1 MSEDFQNTG
10 YILHPA
16 KGKIPFFCNFATV
29 EDLEAAIS
37 KLNSLTPKVVD
48 ELPPVGESG
57 ILYFVPS
64 TDASGEDQSKEYIW
78 LEQENRFELVGS
90 TGVDLSDVVTIS
102 SDQVISGTKEFSSSP
117 LVPCPIE
124 NQESANKYY
133 VDCSLNASKKYTDD
147 QISGA
152 VKITGNQSIDGLK
165 AFLLS
170 PSVPAPVQLMDAANK
185 SYVDSAVDSVP
196 VFSPSDAQTI
206 SGSYDFTNGLTR
218 VTKESPVGI
227 DVMNKQMSDEIY
239 VPKTG
244 NSDISGTKTFTDG
257 IVLSDG
263 KQISLGSGTN
273 AVRIRGTGAGSAVIE
288 ADNGAKLDVAVPI
301 NIQETLEIDKL
312 ETDITGLTPLKIDLF
327 TFKNKNSPNH
337 DMRLYQYTTTSLIGI
352 QGVAQGGGFN
362 VNLNGGVTCESSL
375 LVRGGITSHSGV
387 TVSQSL
393 IVLGIGSFMG
403 GTLSISD
410 SSGDLDKTI
419 EINSDTGGTAISV
432 PPVIGSLY
440 DDDRAVYSRIDND
453 QRYIKFVELTEAE
466 YKELETK
473 SVSTIYYLSDIAM
486 WTIGDKEIITSDITA

>member
-64 TDASGEDQSKEYIW
+64 TDASSEDQSKEYIW

-117 LVPCPIE
+117 LVPYPAE
-124 NQESANKYY
+124 DKESANK
-133 VDCSLNASKKYTDD
+133 
-147 QISGA
+147 G
-152 VKITGNQSIDGLK
+152 
-165 AFLLS
+165 
-170 PSVPAPVQLMDAANK
+170 
-185 SYVDSAVDSVP
+185 YVDSAVDSVP

-206 SGSYDFTNGLTR
+206 SGSYDFTGGLTR
-218 VTKESPVGI
+218 VTKESPVNI
-227 DVMNKQMSDEIY
+227 DVMNKQMSDGIY
-239 VPKTG
+239 VSKTG
-244 NSDISGTKTFTDG
+244 NSDISGIKTFTDG

-337 DMRLYQYTTTSLIGI
+337 DMRLYQCTTTSLVGI
-352 QGVAQGGGFN
+352 QGVVQGGGFN

-375 LVRGGITSHSGV
+375 LVRGGITSQSGV
-387 TVSQSL
+387 TINQSL

-403 GTLSISD
+403 GTLNISD

-419 EINSDTGGTAISV
+419 EIKSDTGGTVISV

-466 YKELETK
+466 YKDLEAK
-473 SVSTIYYLSDIAM
+473 SASTIYYLSDIAM
-486 WTIGDKEIITSDITA
+486 WAIGDKEIITSDITT

>member
-1 MSEDFQNTG
+1 M
-10 YILHPA
+10 
-16 KGKIPFFCNFATV
+16 
-29 EDLEAAIS
+29 
-37 KLNSLTPKVVD
+37 
-48 ELPPVGESG
+48 
-57 ILYFVPS
+57 
-64 TDASGEDQSKEYIW
+64 
-78 LEQENRFELVGS
+78 
-90 TGVDLSDVVTIS
+90 
-102 SDQVISGTKEFSSSP
+102 
-117 LVPCPIE
+117 
-124 NQESANKYY
+124 
-133 VDCSLNASKKYTDD
+133 DCSLNASKKYTDD

-239 VPKTG
+239 VSKTG
-244 NSDISGTKTFTDG
+244 NSDISGIKTFTDG

-273 AVRIRGTGAGSAVIE
+273 AVRIHGTGTGNAVIE
-288 ADNGAKLDVAVPI
+288 AD
-301 NIQETLEIDKL
+301 
-312 ETDITGLTPLKIDLF
+312 
-327 TFKNKNSPNH
+327 
-337 DMRLYQYTTTSLIGI
+337 
-352 QGVAQGGGFN
+352 N

-375 LVRGGITSHSGV
+375 LVRGGITSHSGA
-387 TVSQSL
+387 TISQSL
-393 IVLGIGSFMG
+393 TVLGIADFRGSV
-403 GTLSISD
+403 LNISD
-410 SSGDLDKTI
+410 SSGDLDKTV
-419 EINSDTGGTAISV
+419 EIKSDTGGVAISA
-432 PPVIGSLY
+432 PPVIGTLY
-440 DDDRAVYSRIDND
+440 DDDRAVYTRIDND

-486 WTIGDKEIITSDITA
+486 WAIGDKEIITSDITA

>member
-64 TDASGEDQSKEYIW
+64 TDASSEDQSKEYIW

-102 SDQVISGTKEFSSSP
+102 SDQVISG
-117 LVPCPIE
+117 I
-124 NQESANKYY
+124 
-133 VDCSLNASKKYTDD
+133 
-147 QISGA
+147 
-152 VKITGNQSIDGLK
+152 
-165 AFLLS
+165 
-170 PSVPAPVQLMDAANK
+170 
-185 SYVDSAVDSVP
+185 
-196 VFSPSDAQTI
+196 
-206 SGSYDFTNGLTR
+206 
-218 VTKESPVGI
+218 
-227 DVMNKQMSDEIY
+227 
-239 VPKTG
+239 
-244 NSDISGTKTFTDG
+244 KTFTDG

-273 AVRIRGTGAGSAVIE
+273 AVRIHGTGTGNAVIE
-288 ADNGAKLDVAVPI
+288 ADNGAELDVAVPV

-312 ETDITGLTPLKIDLF
+312 KTDITGLSPIKIDLF
-327 TFKNKNSPNH
+327 TFKNKNRPNY
-337 DMRLYQYTTTSLIGI
+337 DMRLYQYTTTSLVGI
-352 QGVAQGGGFN
+352 QGVVQGGGFN
-362 VNLNGGVTCESSL
+362 VDLNGGVTCESSL

-387 TVSQSL
+387 TISQSL
-393 IVLGIGSFMG
+393 TVLGIANFRG
-403 GTLSISD
+403 GFVTISD

-419 EINSDTGGTAISV
+419 EIKLDTGGTAISV

-486 WTIGDKEIITSDITA
+486 WAIGDKEIITSDITA

>member
-273 AVRIRGTGAGSAVIE
+273 AVRIHGTGAGSAVI
-288 ADNGAKLDVAVPI
+288 
-301 NIQETLEIDKL
+301 
-312 ETDITGLTPLKIDLF
+312 
-327 TFKNKNSPNH
+327 
-337 DMRLYQYTTTSLIGI
+337 
-352 QGVAQGGGFN
+352 
-362 VNLNGGVTCESSL
+362 NGGVTCESSL

-387 TVSQSL
+387 TISQSL
-393 IVLGIGSFMG
+393 TVLGGVDFRGSV
-403 GTLSISD
+403 LNISD

-419 EINSDTGGTAISV
+419 EIKSDTGGTVVSV

>member
-64 TDASGEDQSKEYIW
+64 TDASSEDQSKEYIW

-117 LVPCPIE
+117 LVPYPAE
-124 NQESANKYY
+124 DKESANK
-133 VDCSLNASKKYTDD
+133 
-147 QISGA
+147 G
-152 VKITGNQSIDGLK
+152 
-165 AFLLS
+165 
-170 PSVPAPVQLMDAANK
+170 
-185 SYVDSAVDSVP
+185 YVDSAVDSVP

-206 SGSYDFTNGLTR
+206 SGSYDFTGGLTR
-218 VTKESPVGI
+218 VTKESPVNI
-227 DVMNKQMSDEIY
+227 DVMNKQMSDGIY
-239 VPKTG
+239 VSKTG
-244 NSDISGTKTFTDG
+244 NSDISGIKTFTDG

-337 DMRLYQYTTTSLIGI
+337 DMRLYQYTTTSLVGI
-352 QGVAQGGGFN
+352 QGVVQGGGFN

-375 LVRGGITSHSGV
+375 LVRGGITSQSGV
-387 TVSQSL
+387 TINQSL
-393 IVLGIGSFMG
+393 IVLGIGSFRG
-403 GTLSISD
+403 GTLNISD

-419 EINSDTGGTAISV
+419 EIKSDTGGTAISV

>member
-90 TGVDLSDVVTIS
+90 TGVDLSDIVTIS

-117 LVPCPIE
+117 LVPYPAE
-124 NQESANKYY
+124 DKESANK
-133 VDCSLNASKKYTDD
+133 
-147 QISGA
+147 G
-152 VKITGNQSIDGLK
+152 
-165 AFLLS
+165 
-170 PSVPAPVQLMDAANK
+170 
-185 SYVDSAVDSVP
+185 YVDSAVDSVP

-352 QGVAQGGGFN
+352 QGVVQGGGFN

-393 IVLGIGSFMG
+393 IVLGIGSFRG
-403 GTLSISD
+403 GTLNISD

-419 EINSDTGGTAISV
+419 EIKSDTGGTAISV

-486 WTIGDKEIITSDITA
+486 WAIGDKEIITSDITT

>member
-64 TDASGEDQSKEYIW
+64 TDASSEDQSKEYIW

-117 LVPCPIE
+117 LVPYPAE
-124 NQESANKYY
+124 DKESANK
-133 VDCSLNASKKYTDD
+133 
-147 QISGA
+147 G
-152 VKITGNQSIDGLK
+152 
-165 AFLLS
+165 
-170 PSVPAPVQLMDAANK
+170 
-185 SYVDSAVDSVP
+185 YVDSAVDSVP

-206 SGSYDFTNGLTR
+206 SGSYDFTGGLTR
-218 VTKESPVGI
+218 VTKESPVNI
-227 DVMNKQMSDEIY
+227 DVMNKQMSDGIY
-239 VPKTG
+239 VSKTG
-244 NSDISGTKTFTDG
+244 NSDISGIKTFTDG

-273 AVRIRGTGAGSAVIE
+273 AVRIHGTGTGNAVIE
-288 ADNGAKLDVAVPI
+288 ADNGAGLDVAVPV

-312 ETDITGLTPLKIDLF
+312 KTDITGLSPIKIDLF

-337 DMRLYQYTTTSLIGI
+337 DMRLYQYTTTSLVGI
-352 QGVAQGGGFN
+352 QGVVQGGGFN

-393 IVLGIGSFMG
+393 IVLGIGSFRG
-403 GTLSISD
+403 GTLNISD

-419 EINSDTGGTAISV
+419 EIKSDTGGTAISV

-466 YKELETK
+466 YKDLEAK
-473 SVSTIYYLSDIAM
+473 SASTIYYLSDIAM
-486 WTIGDKEIITSDITA
+486 WAIGDKEIITSDITT

>member
-117 LVPCPIE
+117 LVPYPAE
-124 NQESANKYY
+124 DKESANK
-133 VDCSLNASKKYTDD
+133 
-147 QISGA
+147 G
-152 VKITGNQSIDGLK
+152 
-165 AFLLS
+165 
-170 PSVPAPVQLMDAANK
+170 
-185 SYVDSAVDSVP
+185 YVDSAVDSVP

-206 SGSYDFTNGLTR
+206 SGSYDFTGGLTR
-218 VTKESPVGI
+218 VTKESPVNI
-227 DVMNKQMSDEIY
+227 DVMNKQMSDGIY
-239 VPKTG
+239 VSKTG
-244 NSDISGTKTFTDG
+244 NSDISGIKTFTDG

-337 DMRLYQYTTTSLIGI
+337 DMRLYQYTTTSLVGI
-352 QGVAQGGGFN
+352 QGVVQGGGFN
-362 VNLNGGVTCESSL
+362 VDLNGGVTCESSL
-375 LVRGGITSHSGV
+375 LVRGGITSQSGV
-387 TVSQSL
+387 TINQSL
-393 IVLGIGSFMG
+393 IVLGIGSFRG
-403 GTLSISD
+403 GTLNISD

-419 EINSDTGGTAISV
+419 EIKSDTGGTAISV

>member
-117 LVPCPIE
+117 LVPYPAE
-124 NQESANKYY
+124 DKESANK
-133 VDCSLNASKKYTDD
+133 
-147 QISGA
+147 G
-152 VKITGNQSIDGLK
+152 
-165 AFLLS
+165 
-170 PSVPAPVQLMDAANK
+170 
-185 SYVDSAVDSVP
+185 YVDSAVDSVP

-218 VTKESPVGI
+218 VTKESPVNI

-337 DMRLYQYTTTSLIGI
+337 DMRLYQYTTTSLVGI
-352 QGVAQGGGFN
+352 QGVVQGGGFN
-362 VNLNGGVTCESSL
+362 VGLNGGVTCESSL
-375 LVRGGITSHSGV
+375 LVRGGITSQSGV
-387 TVSQSL
+387 TINQSL
-393 IVLGIGSFMG
+393 IVLGIGSFRG
-403 GTLSISD
+403 GTLNISD

-419 EINSDTGGTAISV
+419 EIKSDTGGTAISV

-440 DDDRAVYSRIDND
+440 DSDRAVYSRIDND

>member
-64 TDASGEDQSKEYIW
+64 TDASSEDQSKEYIW

-117 LVPCPIE
+117 LVPYPAE
-124 NQESANKYY
+124 DKESANK
-133 VDCSLNASKKYTDD
+133 
-147 QISGA
+147 G
-152 VKITGNQSIDGLK
+152 
-165 AFLLS
+165 
-170 PSVPAPVQLMDAANK
+170 
-185 SYVDSAVDSVP
+185 YVDSAVDSVP

-206 SGSYDFTNGLTR
+206 SGSYDFTGGLTR
-218 VTKESPVGI
+218 VTKESPVNI
-227 DVMNKQMSDEIY
+227 DVMNKQMSDGIY
-239 VPKTG
+239 VSKTG
-244 NSDISGTKTFTDG
+244 NSDISGIKTFTDG

-327 TFKNKNSPNH
+327 TFKNKNRPNH
-337 DMRLYQYTTTSLIGI
+337 DMRLYQYTTTSLVGI
-352 QGVAQGGGFN
+352 QGVVQGGGFN

-375 LVRGGITSHSGV
+375 LVRGGITSQSGV
-387 TVSQSL
+387 TINQSL
-393 IVLGIGSFMG
+393 IVLGIGSFRG
-403 GTLSISD
+403 GTLNISD

-419 EINSDTGGTAISV
+419 EIKSDTGGTAISV

>member
-64 TDASGEDQSKEYIW
+64 TNASSEDQSKEYIW

-102 SDQVISGTKEFSSSP
+102 SDQIIVGRKKFSSSP
-117 LVPCPIE
+117 LVPYPAE
-124 NQESANKYY
+124 DKESANK
-133 VDCSLNASKKYTDD
+133 
-147 QISGA
+147 G
-152 VKITGNQSIDGLK
+152 
-165 AFLLS
+165 
-170 PSVPAPVQLMDAANK
+170 
-185 SYVDSAVDSVP
+185 YVDSAVNSVP

-206 SGSYDFTNGLTR
+206 SGSYDFTGGLTR
-218 VTKESPVGI
+218 VTKESPVNI
-227 DVMNKQMSDEIY
+227 DVMNKQMSDGIY
-239 VPKTG
+239 VSKTG

-273 AVRIRGTGAGSAVIE
+273 AVRVRGTGAGSAVIE

-301 NIQETLEIDKL
+301 NVQETLEIDKL
-312 ETDITGLTPLKIDLF
+312 ETDVTGLTPLKIDLF

-352 QGVAQGGGFN
+352 QGVVQGGGFN

-387 TVSQSL
+387 TINQSL
-393 IVLGIGSFMG
+393 TVLGGVNFRGSV
-403 GTLSISD
+403 LNISD

-419 EINSDTGGTAISV
+419 EIKSDTGGTTISI
-432 PPVIGSLY
+432 PPVIGTLY

-486 WTIGDKEIITSDITA
+486 WAIGDKEIVTSDITA

>member
-239 VPKTG
+239 VSKTG
-244 NSDISGTKTFTDG
+244 NSDISGIKTFTDG

-273 AVRIRGTGAGSAVIE
+273 AVRIHGTGTGNAVIE
-288 ADNGAKLDVAVPI
+288 ADNGAELDVAVPV
-301 NIQETLEIDKL
+301 NIQETL
-312 ETDITGLTPLKIDLF
+312 
-327 TFKNKNSPNH
+327 
-337 DMRLYQYTTTSLIGI
+337 
-352 QGVAQGGGFN
+352 
-362 VNLNGGVTCESSL
+362 TCESSL

-393 IVLGIGSFMG
+393 IVLGIGSFRG
-403 GTLSISD
+403 GTLNISD

-419 EINSDTGGTAISV
+419 EIKSDTGGTAISV

-466 YKELETK
+466 YKDLEAK
-473 SVSTIYYLSDIAM
+473 SASTIYYLSDIAM
-486 WTIGDKEIITSDITA
+486 WAIGDKEIITSDITT

>member
-64 TDASGEDQSKEYIW
+64 TDASSEDQSKEYIW

-117 LVPCPIE
+117 LVPYPAE
-124 NQESANKYY
+124 DKESANK
-133 VDCSLNASKKYTDD
+133 
-147 QISGA
+147 G
-152 VKITGNQSIDGLK
+152 
-165 AFLLS
+165 
-170 PSVPAPVQLMDAANK
+170 
-185 SYVDSAVDSVP
+185 YVDSAVDSVP

-206 SGSYDFTNGLTR
+206 SGSYDFTGGLTR
-218 VTKESPVGI
+218 VTKESPVNI
-227 DVMNKQMSDEIY
+227 DVMNKQMSDGIY
-239 VPKTG
+239 VSKTG
-244 NSDISGTKTFTDG
+244 NSDISGIKTFTDG

-337 DMRLYQYTTTSLIGI
+337 DMRLYQYTTTSLVGI
-352 QGVAQGGGFN
+352 QGVVEGGGFN
-362 VNLNGGVTCESSL
+362 VDLNGGVTCESSL
-375 LVRGGITSHSGV
+375 LVRGGITSQSGV
-387 TVSQSL
+387 TINQSL
-393 IVLGIGSFMG
+393 IVLGIGSFRG
-403 GTLSISD
+403 GTLNISD

-419 EINSDTGGTAISV
+419 EIKSDTGGTAISV

>member
-64 TDASGEDQSKEYIW
+64 TNASSEDQSKEYIW

-102 SDQVISGTKEFSSSP
+102 SDQIISGTKEFSSSP
-117 LVPCPIE
+117 LVPYPAE
-124 NQESANKYY
+124 DKESANK
-133 VDCSLNASKKYTDD
+133 
-147 QISGA
+147 G
-152 VKITGNQSIDGLK
+152 
-165 AFLLS
+165 
-170 PSVPAPVQLMDAANK
+170 
-185 SYVDSAVDSVP
+185 YVDSAVDSVP

-206 SGSYDFTNGLTR
+206 SGSYDFTGGLTR
-218 VTKESPVGI
+218 VTKESPVNI
-227 DVMNKQMSDEIY
+227 DVMNKQMSDGIY
-239 VPKTG
+239 VSKTG
-244 NSDISGTKTFTDG
+244 NSDISGIKTFTDG
-257 IVLSDG
+257 IILSDG
-263 KQISLGSGTN
+263 EQISLGSGTN
-273 AVRIRGTGAGSAVIE
+273 AVRIHGTGAGSAVIE
-288 ADNGAKLDVAVPI
+288 ADNGAKLDIAVPI
-301 NIQETLEIDKL
+301 NVQETLEIDKL
-312 ETDITGLTPLKIDLF
+312 ETDVTGLTPLKIDLF

-387 TVSQSL
+387 TISQSL
-393 IVLGIGSFMG
+393 TVLGIANFG
-403 GTLSISD
+403 GGFVVISD
-410 SSGDLDKTI
+410 SSGDLNKTI
-419 EINSDTGGTAISV
+419 EIKSDTGGVAISA
-432 PPVIGSLY
+432 PPVIGTLY
-440 DDDRAVYSRIDND
+440 DDDRAVYTRIDND

-486 WTIGDKEIITSDITA
+486 WAIGDKEIVTSDITA

>member
-64 TDASGEDQSKEYIW
+64 TDASSEDQSKEYIW

-102 SDQVISGTKEFSSSP
+102 SDQVISGTKEFSSS
-117 LVPCPIE
+117 
-124 NQESANKYY
+124 
-133 VDCSLNASKKYTDD
+133 
-147 QISGA
+147 
-152 VKITGNQSIDGLK
+152 
-165 AFLLS
+165 
-170 PSVPAPVQLMDAANK
+170 
-185 SYVDSAVDSVP
+185 
-196 VFSPSDAQTI
+196 
-206 SGSYDFTNGLTR
+206 
-218 VTKESPVGI
+218 
-227 DVMNKQMSDEIY
+227 
-239 VPKTG
+239 
-244 NSDISGTKTFTDG
+244 
-257 IVLSDG
+257 
-263 KQISLGSGTN
+263 
-273 AVRIRGTGAGSAVIE
+273 
-288 ADNGAKLDVAVPI
+288 
-301 NIQETLEIDKL
+301 
-312 ETDITGLTPLKIDLF
+312 
-327 TFKNKNSPNH
+327 
-337 DMRLYQYTTTSLIGI
+337 
-352 QGVAQGGGFN
+352 
-362 VNLNGGVTCESSL
+362 L
-375 LVRGGITSHSGV
+375 LVGGGITSQSGV
-387 TVSQSL
+387 TINQSL
-393 IVLGIGSFMG
+393 IVLGIGSFSG
-403 GTLSISD
+403 GTLNISD

-419 EINSDTGGTAISV
+419 EIKSDTGGTAISV

>member
-64 TDASGEDQSKEYIW
+64 TDASGEDQSKEHIW

-102 SDQVISGTKEFSSSP
+102 SDQIISGTKKFSSSP
-117 LVPCPIE
+117 LVPYPAE
-124 NQESANKYY
+124 DKESANK
-133 VDCSLNASKKYTDD
+133 
-147 QISGA
+147 G
-152 VKITGNQSIDGLK
+152 
-165 AFLLS
+165 
-170 PSVPAPVQLMDAANK
+170 
-185 SYVDSAVDSVP
+185 YVDSAVNSVP

-273 AVRIRGTGAGSAVIE
+273 AVRIHGTGAGSAVIE
-288 ADNGAKLDVAVPI
+288 ADNGAKLDITVPI
-301 NIQETLEIDKL
+301 NVQETLEIDKL
-312 ETDITGLTPLKIDLF
+312 ETDVTGLTPLKIDLF

-352 QGVAQGGGFN
+352 QGVVQGGGFN

-387 TVSQSL
+387 TISQSL
-393 IVLGIGSFMG
+393 TVLGGVDFRGSV
-403 GTLSISD
+403 LNISD
-410 SSGDLDKTI
+410 SSGDLGKTI
-419 EINSDTGGTAISV
+419 EIKSDTGGTVVSV

>member
-64 TDASGEDQSKEYIW
+64 TDASSEDQSKEYIW

-117 LVPCPIE
+117 LVPYPAE
-124 NQESANKYY
+124 DKESANK
-133 VDCSLNASKKYTDD
+133 
-147 QISGA
+147 G
-152 VKITGNQSIDGLK
+152 
-165 AFLLS
+165 
-170 PSVPAPVQLMDAANK
+170 
-185 SYVDSAVDSVP
+185 YVDSAVDSVP

-206 SGSYDFTNGLTR
+206 SGSYDFTGGLTR
-218 VTKESPVGI
+218 VTKESPVNI
-227 DVMNKQMSDEIY
+227 DVMNKQMSDGIY
-239 VPKTG
+239 VSKTG
-244 NSDISGTKTFTDG
+244 NSDISGIKTFTDG

-337 DMRLYQYTTTSLIGI
+337 DMRLYQYTTTSLVGI
-352 QGVAQGGGFN
+352 QGVVQGGGFN

-375 LVRGGITSHSGV
+375 LVRGGITSQSGV
-387 TVSQSL
+387 TINQSL
-393 IVLGIGSFMG
+393 TVLGGVNFMG
-403 GTLSISD
+403 GTLNISD

-419 EINSDTGGTAISV
+419 EIKSDTGGTVISV

-486 WTIGDKEIITSDITA
+486 WAIGDKEIITSDITA

>member
-64 TDASGEDQSKEYIW
+64 TDASSEDQSKEYIW

-117 LVPCPIE
+117 LVPYPAE
-124 NQESANKYY
+124 DKESANK
-133 VDCSLNASKKYTDD
+133 
-147 QISGA
+147 G
-152 VKITGNQSIDGLK
+152 
-165 AFLLS
+165 
-170 PSVPAPVQLMDAANK
+170 
-185 SYVDSAVDSVP
+185 YVDSAVDSVP

-206 SGSYDFTNGLTR
+206 SGSYDFTGGLTR
-218 VTKESPVGI
+218 VTKESPVNI
-227 DVMNKQMSDEIY
+227 DVMNKQMSDGIY
-239 VPKTG
+239 VSKTG
-244 NSDISGTKTFTDG
+244 NSDISGIKTFTDG

-337 DMRLYQYTTTSLIGI
+337 DMRLYQYTTTSLVGI
-352 QGVAQGGGFN
+352 QGVVQGGGFN

-375 LVRGGITSHSGV
+375 LVRGGITSQSGV
-387 TVSQSL
+387 TINQSL
-393 IVLGIGSFMG
+393 TVLGGVNFRGSV
-403 GTLSISD
+403 LNISD
-410 SSGDLDKTI
+410 SSGNLDKTI
-419 EINSDTGGTAISV
+419 EIKSDTGGTVISV

-486 WTIGDKEIITSDITA
+486 WAIGDKEIITSDITA

>member
-64 TDASGEDQSKEYIW
+64 TDASSEDQSKEYIW

-117 LVPCPIE
+117 LVPYPAE
-124 NQESANKYY
+124 DKESANK
-133 VDCSLNASKKYTDD
+133 
-147 QISGA
+147 G
-152 VKITGNQSIDGLK
+152 
-165 AFLLS
+165 
-170 PSVPAPVQLMDAANK
+170 
-185 SYVDSAVDSVP
+185 YVDSAVDSVP

-206 SGSYDFTNGLTR
+206 SGSYDFTGGLTR
-218 VTKESPVGI
+218 VTKESPVNI
-227 DVMNKQMSDEIY
+227 DVMNKQMSDGIY
-239 VPKTG
+239 VSKTG
-244 NSDISGTKTFTDG
+244 NSDISGIKTFTDG

-337 DMRLYQYTTTSLIGI
+337 DMRLYQYTTTSLVGI
-352 QGVAQGGGFN
+352 QGVVQGGGFN

-387 TVSQSL
+387 TISQSL
-393 IVLGIGSFMG
+393 TVLGIANFRG
-403 GTLSISD
+403 GFVTISD

-419 EINSDTGGTAISV
+419 EIKSDTGGTVISV

-466 YKELETK
+466 YKDLEAK
-473 SVSTIYYLSDIAM
+473 SASTIYYLSDIAM
-486 WTIGDKEIITSDITA
+486 WAIGDKEIITSDITA

>member
-64 TDASGEDQSKEYIW
+64 TDASSEDQSKEYIW

-117 LVPCPIE
+117 LVPYPAE
-124 NQESANKYY
+124 DKESANK
-133 VDCSLNASKKYTDD
+133 
-147 QISGA
+147 G
-152 VKITGNQSIDGLK
+152 
-165 AFLLS
+165 
-170 PSVPAPVQLMDAANK
+170 
-185 SYVDSAVDSVP
+185 YVDSAVDSVP

-206 SGSYDFTNGLTR
+206 SGSYDFTGGLTR
-218 VTKESPVGI
+218 VTKESPVNI
-227 DVMNKQMSDEIY
+227 DVMNKQMSDGIY
-239 VPKTG
+239 VSKTG
-244 NSDISGTKTFTDG
+244 NSDISGIKTFTDG

-337 DMRLYQYTTTSLIGI
+337 DMRLYQYTTTSLVGI
-352 QGVAQGGGFN
+352 QGVVQGGGFN

-375 LVRGGITSHSGV
+375 LVRGGITSQSGV
-387 TVSQSL
+387 TINQSL

-403 GTLSISD
+403 GTLNISD

-419 EINSDTGGTAISV
+419 EIKSDTGGTVISV

-466 YKELETK
+466 YKDLEAK
-473 SVSTIYYLSDIAM
+473 SASTIYYLSDIAM
-486 WTIGDKEIITSDITA
+486 WAIGDKEIITSDITT

>member
-64 TDASGEDQSKEYIW
+64 TNASSEDQSKEYIW

-102 SDQVISGTKEFSSSP
+102 SDQIISGTKKFSSSP
-117 LVPCPIE
+117 LVPYPAE
-124 NQESANKYY
+124 DKESANK
-133 VDCSLNASKKYTDD
+133 
-147 QISGA
+147 G
-152 VKITGNQSIDGLK
+152 
-165 AFLLS
+165 
-170 PSVPAPVQLMDAANK
+170 
-185 SYVDSAVDSVP
+185 YVDSAVNSVP

-206 SGSYDFTNGLTR
+206 SGSYDFTGGLTR
-218 VTKESPVGI
+218 VTKESPVNI
-227 DVMNKQMSDEIY
+227 DVMNKQMSDGIY
-239 VPKTG
+239 VSKTG
-244 NSDISGTKTFTDG
+244 NSDISGIKTFTDG
-257 IVLSDG
+257 IILSDG

-273 AVRIRGTGAGSAVIE
+273 AVRIHGTGAGSAVIE
-288 ADNGAKLDVAVPI
+288 ADNGAKLDIAVPI
-301 NIQETLEIDKL
+301 NVQETLEIDKL
-312 ETDITGLTPLKIDLF
+312 ETDVTGLTPLKIDLF

-352 QGVAQGGGFN
+352 QGVVQGGGFN

-387 TVSQSL
+387 TISQSL
-393 IVLGIGSFMG
+393 TVLGIVDFRG
-403 GTLSISD
+403 GFVTISD

-419 EINSDTGGTAISV
+419 EIKSDTGGTTISI
-432 PPVIGSLY
+432 PPVIGTLY

-453 QRYIKFVELTEAE
+453 QRYIKFVELTEVE

-486 WTIGDKEIITSDITA
+486 WAIGDKEIVTSDITA

>member
-90 TGVDLSDVVTIS
+90 TGADLSDVVTIS
-102 SDQVISGTKEFSSSP
+102 SDQIISGTKEFSSSP
-117 LVPCPIE
+117 LVPYPAE
-124 NQESANKYY
+124 DKESANK
-133 VDCSLNASKKYTDD
+133 
-147 QISGA
+147 G
-152 VKITGNQSIDGLK
+152 
-165 AFLLS
+165 
-170 PSVPAPVQLMDAANK
+170 
-185 SYVDSAVDSVP
+185 YVDSAVDSVP

-352 QGVAQGGGFN
+352 QGVVQGGGFN

-387 TVSQSL
+387 TINQSL
-393 IVLGIGSFMG
+393 TVLGGVNFRGSV
-403 GTLSISD
+403 LNISD

-419 EINSDTGGTAISV
+419 EIKSDTGGTAVSV

-440 DDDRAVYSRIDND
+440 DSDRAVYSRIDND

>member
-117 LVPCPIE
+117 LVPYPAE
-124 NQESANKYY
+124 DKESANK
-133 VDCSLNASKKYTDD
+133 
-147 QISGA
+147 G
-152 VKITGNQSIDGLK
+152 
-165 AFLLS
+165 
-170 PSVPAPVQLMDAANK
+170 
-185 SYVDSAVDSVP
+185 YVDSAVDSVP

-352 QGVAQGGGFN
+352 QGVVQGGGFN

-387 TVSQSL
+387 TINQSL
-393 IVLGIGSFMG
+393 TVLGGVNFRGSV
-403 GTLSISD
+403 LNISD

-419 EINSDTGGTAISV
+419 EIKSDTGGTAVSV

-440 DDDRAVYSRIDND
+440 DSDRAVYSRIDND

>member
-64 TDASGEDQSKEYIW
+64 TDASSEDQSKEYIW

-117 LVPCPIE
+117 LVPYPAE
-124 NQESANKYY
+124 DKESANK
-133 VDCSLNASKKYTDD
+133 
-147 QISGA
+147 G
-152 VKITGNQSIDGLK
+152 
-165 AFLLS
+165 
-170 PSVPAPVQLMDAANK
+170 
-185 SYVDSAVDSVP
+185 YVDSAVDSVP

-206 SGSYDFTNGLTR
+206 SGSYDFTGGLTR
-218 VTKESPVGI
+218 VTKESPVNI
-227 DVMNKQMSDEIY
+227 DVMNKQMSDGIY
-239 VPKTG
+239 VSKTG
-244 NSDISGTKTFTDG
+244 NSDISGIKTFTDG

-337 DMRLYQYTTTSLIGI
+337 DMRLYQYTTTSLVGI
-352 QGVAQGGGFN
+352 QGVVQGGGFN
-362 VNLNGGVTCESSL
+362 VDLNGGVTCESSL
-375 LVRGGITSHSGV
+375 LVRGGITSQSGV
-387 TVSQSL
+387 TINQSL
-393 IVLGIGSFMG
+393 IVLGIGSFRG
-403 GTLSISD
+403 GTLNISD

-419 EINSDTGGTAISV
+419 EIKSDTGGTAISV

>member
-102 SDQVISGTKEFSSSP
+102 SDQIISGTKKFSSSP
-117 LVPCPIE
+117 LVPYPAE
-124 NQESANKYY
+124 DKESANK
-133 VDCSLNASKKYTDD
+133 
-147 QISGA
+147 G
-152 VKITGNQSIDGLK
+152 
-165 AFLLS
+165 
-170 PSVPAPVQLMDAANK
+170 
-185 SYVDSAVDSVP
+185 YVDSAVNSVP

-206 SGSYDFTNGLTR
+206 SGSYDFTGGLTR
-218 VTKESPVGI
+218 VTKESPVNI
-227 DVMNKQMSDEIY
+227 DVMNKQMSDGIY
-239 VPKTG
+239 VSKTG
-244 NSDISGTKTFTDG
+244 NSDISGIKTFTDG
-257 IVLSDG
+257 IILSDG

-273 AVRIRGTGAGSAVIE
+273 AVRIHGTGAGSAVIE
-288 ADNGAKLDVAVPI
+288 ADNGAKLDIAVPI
-301 NIQETLEIDKL
+301 NVQETLEIDKL
-312 ETDITGLTPLKIDLF
+312 ETDVTGLTPLKIDLF

-352 QGVAQGGGFN
+352 QGVVQGGGFN

-393 IVLGIGSFMG
+393 IVLGIGSFSG
-403 GTLSISD
+403 GTLNISD

-419 EINSDTGGTAISV
+419 EIKSDTGGTAISA
-432 PPVIGSLY
+432 PPVIGTLY
-440 DDDRAVYSRIDND
+440 DGDRAVYTRIDND

-486 WTIGDKEIITSDITA
+486 WAIGDKEIVTSDITA

>member
-64 TDASGEDQSKEYIW
+64 TDASSEDQSKEYIW

-117 LVPCPIE
+117 LVPYPAE
-124 NQESANKYY
+124 DKESANK
-133 VDCSLNASKKYTDD
+133 
-147 QISGA
+147 G
-152 VKITGNQSIDGLK
+152 
-165 AFLLS
+165 
-170 PSVPAPVQLMDAANK
+170 
-185 SYVDSAVDSVP
+185 YVDSAVDSVP

-206 SGSYDFTNGLTR
+206 SGSYDFTGGLTR
-218 VTKESPVGI
+218 VTKESPVNI
-227 DVMNKQMSDEIY
+227 DVMNKQMSDGIY
-239 VPKTG
+239 VSKTG
-244 NSDISGTKTFTDG
+244 NSDISGIKTFTDG

-337 DMRLYQYTTTSLIGI
+337 DMRLYQYTTTSLVGI
-352 QGVAQGGGFN
+352 QGVVQGGGFN

-375 LVRGGITSHSGV
+375 LVRGGITSQSGV
-387 TVSQSL
+387 TINQSL
-393 IVLGIGSFMG
+393 IVLGIGSFRG
-403 GTLSISD
+403 STLNISD

-419 EINSDTGGTAISV
+419 EIKSDTGGTAISV

>member
-57 ILYFVPS
+57 ILYLVPS

-124 NQESANKYY
+124 NQES
-133 VDCSLNASKKYTDD
+133 
-147 QISGA
+147 
-152 VKITGNQSIDGLK
+152 
-165 AFLLS
+165 
-170 PSVPAPVQLMDAANK
+170 ANK

-273 AVRIRGTGAGSAVIE
+273 AVRIHGTGTGNAVIE

-352 QGVAQGGGFN
+352 QGVVQGGGFN

-393 IVLGIGSFMG
+393 IVLGIGSFRG
-403 GTLSISD
+403 GTLNISD

-419 EINSDTGGTAISV
+419 EIKSDTGGTVISV

-440 DDDRAVYSRIDND
+440 DSDRAVYSRIDND

>member
-117 LVPCPIE
+117 LVPYPAE
-124 NQESANKYY
+124 DKESANK
-133 VDCSLNASKKYTDD
+133 
-147 QISGA
+147 G
-152 VKITGNQSIDGLK
+152 
-165 AFLLS
+165 
-170 PSVPAPVQLMDAANK
+170 
-185 SYVDSAVDSVP
+185 YVDSAVDSVP

-206 SGSYDFTNGLTR
+206 SGSYDFTGGLTR
-218 VTKESPVGI
+218 VTKESPVNI
-227 DVMNKQMSDEIY
+227 DVMNKQMSDGIY
-239 VPKTG
+239 VSKTG
-244 NSDISGTKTFTDG
+244 NSDISGIKTFTDG
-257 IVLSDG
+257 IILSDD

-273 AVRIRGTGAGSAVIE
+273 AVRIHGTGAGSAVIE

-301 NIQETLEIDKL
+301 NVQETLEIDKL
-312 ETDITGLTPLKIDLF
+312 ETDVTGLTPLKINLF

-352 QGVAQGGGFN
+352 QGVVQGGGFN

-387 TVSQSL
+387 TISQSL
-393 IVLGIGSFMG
+393 TVLGFANFRGSV
-403 GTLSISD
+403 LNISD
-410 SSGDLDKTI
+410 SSGDLDKTV
-419 EINSDTGGTAISV
+419 EIKSDTGGTVISV

-486 WTIGDKEIITSDITA
+486 WAIGDKEIITSDITA

>member
-1 MSEDFQNTG
+1 M
-10 YILHPA
+10 
-16 KGKIPFFCNFATV
+16 
-29 EDLEAAIS
+29 
-37 KLNSLTPKVVD
+37 
-48 ELPPVGESG
+48 
-57 ILYFVPS
+57 YFVPS
-64 TDASGEDQSKEYIW
+64 TDASSEDQSKEYIW

-117 LVPCPIE
+117 LVPYPAE
-124 NQESANKYY
+124 DKESANK
-133 VDCSLNASKKYTDD
+133 
-147 QISGA
+147 G
-152 VKITGNQSIDGLK
+152 
-165 AFLLS
+165 
-170 PSVPAPVQLMDAANK
+170 
-185 SYVDSAVDSVP
+185 YVDSAVDSVP

-206 SGSYDFTNGLTR
+206 SGSYDFTGGLTR
-218 VTKESPVGI
+218 VTKESPVNI
-227 DVMNKQMSDEIY
+227 DVMNKQMSDGIY
-239 VPKTG
+239 VSKTG
-244 NSDISGTKTFTDG
+244 NSDISGIKTFTDG

-273 AVRIRGTGAGSAVIE
+273 AVRIHGTGTGNAVIE
-288 ADNGAKLDVAVPI
+288 ADNGAGLDVAVPV

-312 ETDITGLTPLKIDLF
+312 KTDITGLSPIKIDLF

-337 DMRLYQYTTTSLIGI
+337 DMRLYQYTTTSLVGI
-352 QGVAQGGGFN
+352 QGVVQGGGFN

-375 LVRGGITSHSGV
+375 LVRGGITSQSGV
-387 TVSQSL
+387 TINQSL
-393 IVLGIGSFMG
+393 IVLGIGSFRG
-403 GTLSISD
+403 GTLNISD

-419 EINSDTGGTAISV
+419 EIKSDTGGTAISV

>member
-64 TDASGEDQSKEYIW
+64 TDASSEDQSKEYIW

-117 LVPCPIE
+117 LVPYPAE
-124 NQESANKYY
+124 DKESANK
-133 VDCSLNASKKYTDD
+133 
-147 QISGA
+147 G
-152 VKITGNQSIDGLK
+152 
-165 AFLLS
+165 
-170 PSVPAPVQLMDAANK
+170 
-185 SYVDSAVDSVP
+185 YVDSAVDSVP

-206 SGSYDFTNGLTR
+206 SGSYDFTGGLTR
-218 VTKESPVGI
+218 VTKESPVNI
-227 DVMNKQMSDEIY
+227 DVMNKQMSDGIY
-239 VPKTG
+239 VSKTG
-244 NSDISGTKTFTDG
+244 NSDISGIKTFTDG

-337 DMRLYQYTTTSLIGI
+337 DMRLYQYTTTSLVGI
-352 QGVAQGGGFN
+352 QGVVQGGGFN
-362 VNLNGGVTCESSL
+362 VSLNGGVTCESSL
-375 LVRGGITSHSGV
+375 FVRGGITSQSGV
-387 TVSQSL
+387 TINQSL
-393 IVLGIGSFMG
+393 IVLGIGSFRG
-403 GTLSISD
+403 GALNISD

-419 EINSDTGGTAISV
+419 EIKSDTGGTAISV

>member
-102 SDQVISGTKEFSSSP
+102 SDQVISGTKRFSSSP

-206 SGSYDFTNGLTR
+206 SGSYDFTNSLTR

-239 VPKTG
+239 VSKTG
-244 NSDISGTKTFTDG
+244 NSDISGIKTFTDG

-273 AVRIRGTGAGSAVIE
+273 AVRIHGTGTGNAVIE
-288 ADNGAKLDVAVPI
+288 ADNGAELDVAVPV
-301 NIQETLEIDKL
+301 NI
-312 ETDITGLTPLKIDLF
+312 
-327 TFKNKNSPNH
+327 
-337 DMRLYQYTTTSLIGI
+337 
-352 QGVAQGGGFN
+352 
-362 VNLNGGVTCESSL
+362 
-375 LVRGGITSHSGV
+375 RGGITSHSGA
-387 TVSQSL
+387 TISQSL
-393 IVLGIGSFMG
+393 TVLGIADFRGSV
-403 GTLSISD
+403 LNISD
-410 SSGDLDKTI
+410 SSGDLDKTV
-419 EINSDTGGTAISV
+419 EIKSDTGGVAISA
-432 PPVIGSLY
+432 PPVIGTLY
-440 DDDRAVYSRIDND
+440 DDDRAVYTRIDND

-486 WTIGDKEIITSDITA
+486 WAIGDKEIITSDITV

>member
-90 TGVDLSDVVTIS
+90 TSVDLSDVVTIS

-117 LVPCPIE
+117 LVPYPAE
-124 NQESANKYY
+124 DKESANK
-133 VDCSLNASKKYTDD
+133 
-147 QISGA
+147 G
-152 VKITGNQSIDGLK
+152 
-165 AFLLS
+165 
-170 PSVPAPVQLMDAANK
+170 
-185 SYVDSAVDSVP
+185 YVDSAVDSVP

-206 SGSYDFTNGLTR
+206 SGSYDFTGGLTR
-218 VTKESPVGI
+218 VTKESPVNI
-227 DVMNKQMSDEIY
+227 DVMNKQMSDGIY
-239 VPKTG
+239 VSKTG
-244 NSDISGTKTFTDG
+244 NSDISGIKTFTDG

-337 DMRLYQYTTTSLIGI
+337 DMRLYQYTTTSLVGI
-352 QGVAQGGGFN
+352 QGVVQGGGFN
-362 VNLNGGVTCESSL
+362 VDLNGGVTCESSL
-375 LVRGGITSHSGV
+375 LVRGGITSQSGV
-387 TVSQSL
+387 TINQSL
-393 IVLGIGSFMG
+393 IVLGIGSFRG
-403 GTLSISD
+403 GILNISD

-419 EINSDTGGTAISV
+419 EIKSDTGGTAISV

-440 DDDRAVYSRIDND
+440 DDGRAVYSRIDND

-486 WTIGDKEIITSDITA
+486 WAIGDKEIVTSDITA